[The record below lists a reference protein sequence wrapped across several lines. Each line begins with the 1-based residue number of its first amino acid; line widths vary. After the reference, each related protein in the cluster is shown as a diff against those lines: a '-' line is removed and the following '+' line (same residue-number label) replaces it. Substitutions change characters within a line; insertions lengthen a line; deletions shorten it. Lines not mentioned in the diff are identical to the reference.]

1 MIGRPELVD
10 DPKFSTAEARNLNTD
25 EISAIIAEE
34 TPKQST
40 EDWLSRLHAEDIL
53 AGRVNDFP
61 DIIADEHVQ
70 AIQAVRWTDQPEMG
84 EIPLPLIPGAAV
96 PVADKATS
104 PYLGEHTTIVLKE
117 LGYDDQTI
125 EQMLSSGE
133 ALQK

>member
-1 MIGRPELVD
+1 
-10 DPKFSTAEARNLNTD
+10 NTD

-70 AIQAVRWTDQPEMG
+70 AIQAVRWTNQPEMG

-104 PYLGEHTTIVLKE
+104 PYLGEHTTVVLKE